1 MKYRRYTICLAR
13 YLSKRIIDYDKLED
27 HFPIYY
33 KAFNTEL
40 RMIVAE
46 DIVLEKLYEYREKES
61 KDIFILPAS
70 KDI

>member
-46 DIVLEKLYEYREKES
+46 GRY
-61 KDIFILPAS
+61 
-70 KDI
+70 